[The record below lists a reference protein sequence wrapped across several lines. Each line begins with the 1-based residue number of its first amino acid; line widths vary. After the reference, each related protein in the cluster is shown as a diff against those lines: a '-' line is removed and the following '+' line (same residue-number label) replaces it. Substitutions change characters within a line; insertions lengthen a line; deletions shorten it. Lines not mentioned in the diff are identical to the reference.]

1 MFLLNY
7 STIIDPLLK
16 DVRLYVPKFA
26 GMKAGDRVLDICCG
40 TGDQVFHYAEKGI
53 VATGVD
59 INPKMLEVAI
69 RNKKRQGLE
78 DVSFHLADA
87 ANLPFNNSYFD
98 YASICF
104 GLHDKEREIRDKV
117 ISEMKRVVKREGN
130 LIFIDFQVPLP
141 NSPYGYL
148 AKIIEF
154 LAGRAHY
161 KSFRDYINRGGL
173 DKIIR
178 NHKLIEENRDYLKS
192 RLVVII
198 RARNT

>member
-154 LAGRAHY
+154 LAGGAHY

>member
-78 DVSFHLADA
+78 DVSFQLADA
-87 ANLPFNNSYFD
+87 ANLPFNNIYFD

-117 ISEMKRVVKREGN
+117 ISEMKRVVKREGA

-148 AKIIEF
+148 ARIIEF
-154 LAGRAHY
+154 LVGGAHY
-161 KSFRDYINRGGL
+161 KGFRDYINRGGL

-178 NHKLIEENRDYLKS
+178 NHQLIEEDRDYLKS

-198 RARNT
+198 RVRNT

>member
-40 TGDQVFHYAEKGI
+40 TGAQVFHYAEKGI

-78 DVSFHLADA
+78 DVSFQLADA
-87 ANLPFNNSYFD
+87 ADLPFNNSYFD

-117 ISEMKRVVKREGN
+117 ISEMKRVVKREGA

-154 LAGRAHY
+154 LAGGAHY
-161 KSFRDYINRGGL
+161 KGFRDYINRGGL

-178 NHKLIEENRDYLKS
+178 NHQLIEENRDYLKS

>member
-69 RNKKRQGLE
+69 RNKKRQGL
-78 DVSFHLADA
+78 
-87 ANLPFNNSYFD
+87 
-98 YASICF
+98 
-104 GLHDKEREIRDKV
+104 
-117 ISEMKRVVKREGN
+117 
-130 LIFIDFQVPLP
+130 
-141 NSPYGYL
+141 
-148 AKIIEF
+148 
-154 LAGRAHY
+154 
-161 KSFRDYINRGGL
+161 
-173 DKIIR
+173 
-178 NHKLIEENRDYLKS
+178 
-192 RLVVII
+192 
-198 RARNT
+198 

>member
-16 DVRLYVPKFA
+16 DVRLYVPKFT

-40 TGDQVFHYAEKGI
+40 TGAQVFHYAEKGI

-78 DVSFHLADA
+78 DVSFQLADA

-117 ISEMKRVVKREGN
+117 ISEMKRVVKREGA

-154 LAGRAHY
+154 LAGGAHY
-161 KSFRDYINRGGL
+161 KGFRDYINRGGL

-178 NHKLIEENRDYLKS
+178 NHQLIEENRDYLKS

>member
-40 TGDQVFHYAEKGI
+40 TGDQVFHYVEKGI

-154 LAGRAHY
+154 LAGGAHY
-161 KSFRDYINRGGL
+161 KGFRDYINRGGL

>member
-40 TGDQVFHYAEKGI
+40 TGDQIFHYAEKGI
-53 VATGVD
+53 VATGAD

-78 DVSFHLADA
+78 NVSFQLADA

-117 ISEMKRVVKREGN
+117 ISEMKRVVKREGA

-154 LAGRAHY
+154 LAGGAHY
-161 KSFRDYINRGGL
+161 KGFRDYINRGGL

-178 NHKLIEENRDYLKS
+178 NHQLIEENRDYLKS

>member
-40 TGDQVFHYAEKGI
+40 TGDQVFHYVEKGI

-117 ISEMKRVVKREGN
+117 ISEMKRVVKREGT

-154 LAGRAHY
+154 LAGGAHY

-178 NHKLIEENRDYLKS
+178 NHQLIEENRDYLKS

>member
-78 DVSFHLADA
+78 NVSFQLADA

-104 GLHDKEREIRDKV
+104 GLHDKQREIRDKV
-117 ISEMKRVVKREGN
+117 ISEMKRVVKREGA

-154 LAGRAHY
+154 LAGGAHY
-161 KSFRDYINRGGL
+161 KGFRDYINRGGL

-178 NHKLIEENRDYLKS
+178 NHQLIEENRDYLKS